1 MILLKK
7 LLLISCACLLLVGC
21 AASDKAML
29 PDDIWMTSGDIDTP
43 YKPLAAIQV
52 AKIGFRI
59 FSDIE
64 PTSLDEA
71 ICQML
76 AEEAKAVGANAVI
89 NMEFDAPIVQ
99 PCYMGAVPYVCGFG
113 VSTAKGVAV
122 KTKKKLR

>member
-1 MILLKK
+1 MKK
-7 LLLISCACLLLVGC
+7 LLIVACAILLLAGC

-29 PDDIWMTSGDIDTP
+29 PDDIWMTNGDIATP
-43 YKPLAAIQV
+43 YTPVAAIQV
-52 AKIGFRI
+52 AKIGFRL

-64 PTSLDEA
+64 PTNLDLVVN
-71 ICQML
+71 QML

-89 NMEFDAPIVQ
+89 NMEFDAPIVM
-99 PCYMGAVPYVCGFG
+99 PCIYGAIPYVCGFG